1 MIKRVAIIGTG
12 PSSWAVFET
21 LSAQNNACSI
31 TIIDAGK
38 RFSLNTI
45 KNFHSGQKGKFGSNH
60 MYDTNGGLLSFSG
73 QSNFSMAH
81 GGLSTVWGAGIRL
94 WPEASIS
101 CSGVDSSL
109 VYDEAK
115 KLLFKMH
122 YSGDRA
128 TLNFPENY
136 SIEGKANPP
145 GSYLASKIMTEA
157 SRDRLKIFPTALA
170 VNTEGDNGCR
180 GCGQCL
186 SGCPY
191 NSIFDSGVEFDRAF
205 NQQKCFYIT
214 GIVETINEFDN
225 SVGIRYVTDSGKIET
240 NNFDEIYLCAGALG
254 TPGILM
260 RSGYLQPQIEVSD
273 SQVFYFIGLKIPNK
287 IRQDQFALSQATVIS
302 DEVATNEF
310 SASLYLSNKEVRE
323 RISNLIA
330 SKLFGLRIPIPIFV
344 DRFLFLG
351 IGFLD
356 SENSGKIVLKLTET
370 ENKIHVSSK
379 PNLNSKILIRQALK
393 RISRRLRRN
402 GFFVFSRISV
412 IPDPGEGFHSG
423 ASLMLG
429 GKFVDETGVLR
440 GSEHIHVADV
450 SILPFIKPGAHTFTS
465 MAINAAV
472 IHRARK

>member
-1 MIKRVAIIGTG
+1 
-12 PSSWAVFET
+12 
-21 LSAQNNACSI
+21 
-31 TIIDAGK
+31 
-38 RFSLNTI
+38 
-45 KNFHSGQKGKFGSNH
+45 
-60 MYDTNGGLLSFSG
+60 
-73 QSNFSMAH
+73 
-81 GGLSTVWGAGIRL
+81 
-94 WPEASIS
+94 
-101 CSGVDSSL
+101 
-109 VYDEAK
+109 
-115 KLLFKMH
+115 
-122 YSGDRA
+122 
-128 TLNFPENY
+128 
-136 SIEGKANPP
+136 
-145 GSYLASKIMTEA
+145 MTEA